1 MHREAKNRR
10 NTLCISRFFNEAGRK
25 ICRQDGC
32 GDLFSA
38 SLSLSILRT
47 CLKSKHRAKSVVK
60 KQENGN
66 EARVMHE
73 YPSDITREQFEIIR
87 EDLENVRQKTR
98 PRKYDLYDIFCGVL
112 YVLRGGIQWRMLPA
126 DYPKWQLV
134 YYYFSVWSKPD
145 DEGISLLD
153 KLLKKIG
160 QKSA

>member
-1 MHREAKNRR
+1 MH
-10 NTLCISRFFNEAGRK
+10 
-25 ICRQDGC
+25 D
-32 GDLFSA
+32 
-38 SLSLSILRT
+38 
-47 CLKSKHRAKSVVK
+47 
-60 KQENGN
+60 
-66 EARVMHE
+66 

-87 EDLENVRQKTR
+87 EELENAKQRTK

-112 YVLRGGIQWRMLPA
+112 YVLRDGIQWRMLPA

-153 KLLKKIG
+153 RLLKKIG

>member
-1 MHREAKNRR
+1 MH
-10 NTLCISRFFNEAGRK
+10 
-25 ICRQDGC
+25 D
-32 GDLFSA
+32 
-38 SLSLSILRT
+38 
-47 CLKSKHRAKSVVK
+47 
-60 KQENGN
+60 
-66 EARVMHE
+66 

-87 EDLENVRQKTR
+87 EDLENAKQRTR

-112 YVLRGGIQWRMLPA
+112 YVLKGGIQRRMLPA

-153 KLLKKIG
+153 RLLKKIG